1 MNKLLAAII
10 ILLLLAFYVFWP
22 SWSVYQIYSA
32 VKTRDAETLAR
43 KIDFPAVRASLRN
56 ATVEKFSELYDRPQS
71 QLPSSPA
78 LVARIKH
85 EAASRIADASLE
97 RLVTADNL
105 VRIASEGGQLKD
117 SVERLLHDQTI
128 GVGDIAGGTDS
139 GGSGVGKRGP
149 VIRTIAP
156 EQDRPAPSYG
166 FGNVKSFGI
175 LNPLR
180 FEIGVAKYATA
191 PQADVTAELSF
202 TGTDWKLT
210 AVKPRR

>member
-56 ATVEKFSELYDRPQS
+56 AAVEKFSELNDRPQS
-71 QLPSSPA
+71 QLPSSPV

-85 EAASRIADASLE
+85 EAALRIVDASLE

-105 VRIASEGGQLKD
+105 VRIASEGGQLKE
-117 SVERLLHDQTI
+117 SVERLLHDQII
-128 GVGDIAGGTDS
+128 GVDASAGRTDPGS
-139 GGSGVGKRGP
+139 SGVGNRGP

-156 EQDRPAPSYG
+156 EQDRSAPSYG
-166 FGNVKSFGI
+166 LGNVKSFSMLG
-175 LNPLR
+175 PLR

-191 PQADVTAELSF
+191 PQADFTAELSF

-210 AVKPRR
+210 AVKPQR